1 MGAPAMASVTDRAL
15 RRAYDGTMREAWIGP
30 LLALAVGSTG
40 WPLAGCGD
48 APGPRAGDNAVY
60 PANARGRIALLELP
74 FQTEEM
80 PSVSAFLFDEPEV
93 PPEELVAQAGDCAL
107 YRRDLAPCGDSCD
120 GDCGGAG
127 ICIPFPRYASA
138 GDISVT
144 GVVEDLALRFVE
156 PGYYV
161 PETRPQGDL
170 FEPGASIQVA
180 ASGGDFPAFE
190 MEARG
195 VADLTDEI
203 ELVLDDDRDHTVT
216 WTAGDDEAT
225 GFQLVLRTGW
235 HGGPYETMLIC
246 EAPDEGRLA
255 ISRTLIRMLPRFG
268 LDASLAPHP
277 SVAAR
282 FTRRVVETEVGT
294 IELLVAHMVR
304 IRWEHDPTFDPRAAA
319 TTGHDR

>member
-1 MGAPAMASVTDRAL
+1 MRESWMGAV
-15 RRAYDGTMREAWIGP
+15 
-30 LLALAVGSTG
+30 LALAVGSMA
-40 WPLAGCGD
+40 WPLAACDD

-74 FQTEEM
+74 FQTER

-93 PPEELVAQAGDCAL
+93 PAEELVAQAGECAL
-107 YRRDLAPCGDSCD
+107 YRRDLGPCDESCD
-120 GDCGGAG
+120 GDCGGAAPG
-127 ICIPFPRYASA
+127 ICLPFPRYASA
-138 GDISVT
+138 GEISVT
-144 GVVEDLALRFVE
+144 GVVEDLALQFVE

-161 PETRPQGDL
+161 PETQPEGNL
-170 FEPGASIQVA
+170 FEPGAGIRVA

-195 VADLTDEI
+195 VADLADDEI
-203 ELVLDDDRDHTVT
+203 PELVLDDDRDHTVT
-216 WTAGDDEAT
+216 WNAGDDEAT

-246 EAPDEGRLA
+246 EAPDEGRLE

-268 LDASLAPHP
+268 LDGSLAPHP

-282 FTRRVVETEVGT
+282 FTRRVVETEVGAV
-294 IELLVAHMVR
+294 ELLVAHMVR
-304 IRWEHDPTFDPRAAA
+304 VRWEHDPTFEPRAVAA
-319 TTGHDR
+319 TEHDR

>member
-1 MGAPAMASVTDRAL
+1 MASVTDRAL
-15 RRAYDGTMREAWIGP
+15 RQAYDGTMRESWIGP
-30 LLALAVGSTG
+30 PLALLVGCMA
-40 WPLAGCGD
+40 WPLVGCD
-48 APGPRAGDNAVY
+48 DSPGPRAGDNAVY

-74 FQTEEM
+74 LQGEQM

-93 PPEELVAQAGDCAL
+93 PPEELVAQAGECAL
-107 YRRDLAPCGDSCD
+107 YRRDVGPCDESCD
-120 GDCGGAG
+120 GDCGGAFPG
-127 ICIPFPRYASA
+127 VCLPFARYTSA
-138 GDISVT
+138 GDLSVT
-144 GVVEDLALRFVE
+144 GVVEDLALQFVE

-161 PETRPQGDL
+161 PDTQPEGDL
-170 FEPGASIQVA
+170 FEPGATIRVA

-195 VADLTDEI
+195 VADLADEFPR
-203 ELVLDDDRDHTVT
+203 LVLDDDRDHTVT
-216 WTAGDDEAT
+216 WNAGDDEAT

-246 EAPDEGRLA
+246 EAPDQGRLE

-282 FTRRVVETEVGT
+282 FTRRVVDTDVGAV
-294 IELLVAHMVR
+294 ELLVAHIVR
-304 IRWEHDPTFDPRAAA
+304 IHWEHDPTFDPRSLA
-319 TTGHDR
+319 TTEVGR